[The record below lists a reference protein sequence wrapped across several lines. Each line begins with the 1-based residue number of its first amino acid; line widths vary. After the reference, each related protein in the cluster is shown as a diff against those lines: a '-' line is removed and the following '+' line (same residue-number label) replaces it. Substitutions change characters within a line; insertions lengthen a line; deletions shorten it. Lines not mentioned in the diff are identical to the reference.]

1 MTARGVLFDQARK
14 LRLQARALT
23 GLEALAVAAGM
34 AVLVHGLDGD
44 NRLALLLGVAS
55 FLLVCAWRWNATTD
69 NRLSEKTVARRLDDA
84 IDRLEDSTELLLR
97 HDTGLGRLERLQRE
111 RITARFSQ
119 LPASA
124 IRIAAQR
131 ASPAQLLPAVAFLA
145 ATLVFAFFVGRE
157 PGIARVPGMTSEA
170 VDQDSAVA
178 VVAAE
183 VSVLPPAYTGLAGY
197 RADADATVQEGSTL
211 KWIIEVSGDPGA
223 VSLGFDDDSVLRLRE
238 DADGTWRSDEMMAR
252 AALYRI
258 ETEPLS
264 QSAEDLYRIRIVPDE
279 APLLNWLAPV
289 NSVVDVAA
297 MPEQAMTVRLR
308 VRDDHGAAAVR
319 AVLTLARGSG

>member
-84 IDRLEDSTELLLR
+84 IGRLEDSTELLVR
-97 HDTGLGRLERLQRE
+97 RDTGLGRLERLQRE

-131 ASPAQLLPAVAFLA
+131 ASPAQLLPAVAFLV

-157 PGIARVPGMTSEA
+157 PGIAEVPGMTSEA
-170 VDQDSAVA
+170 VD
-178 VVAAE
+178 
-183 VSVLPPAYTGLAGY
+183 
-197 RADADATVQEGSTL
+197 
-211 KWIIEVSGDPGA
+211 
-223 VSLGFDDDSVLRLRE
+223 E
-238 DADGTWRSDEMMAR
+238 DRV
-252 AALYRI
+252 I
-258 ETEPLS
+258 P
-264 QSAEDLYRIRIVPDE
+264 
-279 APLLNWLAPV
+279 
-289 NSVVDVAA
+289 NS
-297 MPEQAMTVRLR
+297 
-308 VRDDHGAAAVR
+308 
-319 AVLTLARGSG
+319 